1 MGAETQTDKDYT
13 EILRGVYTATQ
24 EETDRIIYQ
33 AESTINALQF
43 DQLPASDLCNLIVQS
58 LARTYPDAETR
69 ENQPETA
76 QGIFEAFYG
85 NEELISAT
93 IEELGRQIGDLA
105 EELEKTVYKD
115 AKVSDVFADDGALW
129 KKILENIKKEERQ
142 QDKDKEKKEPDAA
155 EESAS
160 RLIDEAIARGQART
174 IYRANN
180 VATNDLLLPQMYT
193 PEYIGG
199 YEHPVYTKH
208 KKTAT
213 TLVRFSMRNRKEVK
227 TSRPVSEFDDAV
239 STAINSLIIDR
250 LKAGYAGAA
259 MTLDQIC
266 RQLKGD
272 LDGGKVTE
280 QERAAVQDT
289 VRRLTDEKYLKVWID
304 ATEEL
309 RARGVI
315 GPEDVWKE
323 SGPPLVK
330 ISEGEGIINGR
341 PVKRFVFAPSVLV
354 LYSMKNGHASRL
366 PIKALEIHDVDAA
379 GNLLEAQLR
388 FNNSRI
394 QIVNY
399 LQRKITVM
407 LADEERARDKLRKYR
422 SDCRKNE
429 KLPPEERAD
438 MPPKTA
444 ADFRKVPRV
453 ILFSTMIADLGI
465 KDKPE
470 RIKEYTQK
478 VLTNWTVNKILSL
491 KSFNIRK
498 PARNK
503 GAAVSDIEFW
513 ARK

>member
-1 MGAETQTDKDYT
+1 
-13 EILRGVYTATQ
+13 
-24 EETDRIIYQ
+24 
-33 AESTINALQF
+33 
-43 DQLPASDLCNLIVQS
+43 
-58 LARTYPDAETR
+58 
-69 ENQPETA
+69 
-76 QGIFEAFYG
+76 
-85 NEELISAT
+85 
-93 IEELGRQIGDLA
+93 
-105 EELEKTVYKD
+105 
-115 AKVSDVFADDGALW
+115 
-129 KKILENIKKEERQ
+129 
-142 QDKDKEKKEPDAA
+142 
-155 EESAS
+155 
-160 RLIDEAIARGQART
+160 
-174 IYRANN
+174 
-180 VATNDLLLPQMYT
+180 
-193 PEYIGG
+193 
-199 YEHPVYTKH
+199 
-208 KKTAT
+208 
-213 TLVRFSMRNRKEVK
+213 
-227 TSRPVSEFDDAV
+227 
-239 STAINSLIIDR
+239 
-250 LKAGYAGAA
+250 
-259 MTLDQIC
+259 
-266 RQLKGD
+266 
-272 LDGGKVTE
+272 
-280 QERAAVQDT
+280 
-289 VRRLTDEKYLKVWID
+289 LTDEKYLKVWID

-366 PIKALEIHDVDAA
+366 PVKALEIHDVDAA
-379 GNLLEAQLR
+379 GNLLETQLR

-407 LADEERARDKLRKYR
+407 LADEERARERLRKYR

-478 VLTNWTVNKILSL
+478 VLTNWTANKILSL

-503 GAAVSDIEFW
+503 GAAVSDIEFL